1 MEGERV
7 SLSDPCC
14 YINMNFVP
22 IVHYFFIC
30 LSKQDF

>member
-7 SLSDPCC
+7 SLSDPYC

-22 IVHYFFIC
+22 FVHYFFY
-30 LSKQDF
+30 LSF